1 MAFSVSQ
8 RLCKLLYQLVKLPD
22 LQYYINFNL
31 VPRAL
36 FSCYIV
42 FFFPKDLLDN
52 ILISSTEDTEA
63 KIFYLKM
70 KGDYYRYLAEVST
83 GDDRDSKSA
92 SICVCVCDNIIM
104 WQGHA

>member
-1 MAFSVSQ
+1 MGCQPRCHCSRKVIVSRVRSVRSG
-8 RLCKLLYQLVKLPD
+8 RSCWDRVLLCRFGAEGIIQLLL
-22 LQYYINFNL
+22 
-31 VPRAL
+31 L
-36 FSCYIV
+36 FFLSEG
-42 FFFPKDLLDN
+42 PSGN

-92 SICVCVCDNIIM
+92 SICVCVCVTI
-104 WQGHA
+104 